1 MAHGTRAL
9 ARAVEVLAVAGL
21 TLMPGQINA
30 QATSASNG
38 AGTASLD
45 QVRVAL
51 EKYQDPFVAIRD
63 GFFSTLGCIAF
74 STGGH
79 EGMEHGMAGHQQ
91 TMDYKPGG
99 MGVHFVNMGNV
110 GPALDPMKP
119 QVLIYE
125 PVGDRLKLAAA
136 EWFMP
141 MQLAPNGAPAILGQS
156 LQGPM
161 EGHEP
166 ILPATLYHYDL
177 HVWLWKKNPYGT
189 FSPTNPDLK
198 CPAGPYSFQDGP
210 PKMVKAGPQGSK

>member
-1 MAHGTRAL
+1 MTRCTRAV
-9 ARAVEVLAVAGL
+9 ARGVGALAVASLAL
-21 TLMPGQINA
+21 TPHQIKA
-30 QATSASNG
+30 QASTAAPS
-38 AGTASLD
+38 AGTPTLD
-45 QVRVAL
+45 QVRTAL
-51 EKYQDPFVAIRD
+51 DKYQDPFVAIRD
-63 GFFSTLGCIAF
+63 GYFSTLGCIAF

-79 EGMEHGMAGHQQ
+79 EGMGHEAGHQM
-91 TMDYKPGG
+91 TMEYKPGA

-141 MQLAPNGAPAILGQS
+141 LQLAPNGPPSILGQS

-161 EGHEP
+161 EGHQP

-177 HVWLWKKNPYGT
+177 HVWLWKQNPYGT
-189 FSPTNPDLK
+189 FSPTNPSLK

-210 PKMVKAGPQGSK
+210 PKMVKAGSSESK